1 MKLTALLLIMIIT
14 NQSMTIFNFNKSSTI
29 NNWQVVNDDVMGGR
43 SSGSFSLD
51 EDGHGVFQGQ
61 ISLENNGGFSS
72 VRYRFGE
79 MNTKEYSKVV
89 LRIKGDGKKY
99 QFRIKEKSSD
109 FHSYITTF
117 QTTQEW
123 ETISLELSDMSPS
136 FRGNKLD
143 MPNYDKE
150 GLEEIAFL
158 IANKKTEGFKLE
170 LDNIVLE

>member
-1 MKLTALLLIMIIT
+1 
-14 NQSMTIFNFNKSSTI
+14 MTIFNFNKSSTI

>member
-1 MKLTALLLIMIIT
+1 
-14 NQSMTIFNFNKSSTI
+14 MTIFNFNKSSTI
-29 NNWQVVNDDVMGGR
+29 NNWQVVNDDVKGGR
-43 SSGSFSLD
+43 SLGSFSLD

-143 MPNYDKE
+143 MPNYDKQ